1 MNEQAENLGVIKEMF
16 ETGAHEIISLKPT
29 AQSIDNEPRLIPW
42 HSDVVLSVDL
52 SAGTMLVAWQ
62 SDY

>member
-42 HSDVVLSVDL
+42 HSDVVLS
-52 SAGTMLVAWQ
+52 G
-62 SDY
+62 